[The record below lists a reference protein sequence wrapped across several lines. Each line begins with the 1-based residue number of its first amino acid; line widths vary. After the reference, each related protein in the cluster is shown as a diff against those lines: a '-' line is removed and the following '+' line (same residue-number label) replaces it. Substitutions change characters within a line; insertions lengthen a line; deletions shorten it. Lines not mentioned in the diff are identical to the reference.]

1 MFIPWGQGGGM
12 AGSSRATTSAG
23 SRMPTLAKPRVLLQ
37 GDHSAAFH
45 GFRSTSLP
53 QRRQCGRS
61 HHAGREKRVA
71 VLESDIRLCVGRGT
85 SEWGEKHPISG
96 HCKGE
101 ILPEGPSLSILTF
114 TAHPSH
120 VVKAHPHFQKLP
132 PHKNLPNILLPPAF
146 HCIQVIGLDLFT

>member
-1 MFIPWGQGGGM
+1 M

-71 VLESDIRLCVGRGT
+71 VLESDIRLWVGRGT
-85 SEWGEKHPISG
+85 SEWGENI
-96 HCKGE
+96 
-101 ILPEGPSLSILTF
+101 PSQA
-114 TAHPSH
+114 TAKEKFYP
-120 VVKAHPHFQKLP
+120 KAQASVF
-132 PHKNLPNILLPPAF
+132 
-146 HCIQVIGLDLFT
+146 